1 MIAFLEKRPLLT
13 IIGVVVVLLFPYLNI
28 LEVSIME
35 ARNFISAREMLT
47 DRNWI
52 LTTMNGEPRYQK
64 PPLPTWL
71 TALSASV
78 FGLKSLWGLR
88 LPAALMVMLL
98 GSIVFTLS
106 RKFTLSKSQSLVN
119 GLIAVTSLYV
129 VLIIF
134 EAPWDIFAHAF
145 MLTGIF
151 FILKILNAE
160 KNVLRNILLA
170 AIFMGCSIL
179 SKGPVS
185 IYALF
190 LPFIISYIVVYRK
203 TSSSKMW
210 LQSILSI
217 ILGLLIGFSW
227 YAYVRYADPITF
239 ARITSSETGNW
250 TSYNVRPIYYYWSF
264 FVQSGLWTIP
274 AFVSLFYPYLKSR
287 VLNLNAYQ
295 VTWLWTILA
304 VILLSII
311 PEKKSR
317 YLMPVL
323 IPLAMNSGFYVD
335 YLIRRFKEL
344 KDKRE
349 IIPVYF
355 NFGLIGLLFL
365 LFGVFGIISPFIY
378 EDISWWLIPISLLL
392 VLLAVVLLRDLIK
405 KNIKTV
411 FALTI
416 CSLVVGLHT
425 LGQMQQTTS
434 FWEDSN
440 MEPSKEFKVHSFEY
454 FDNVEELPI
463 YSFDM
468 KSPEMIWAS
477 GGTLPIIYDDAKIM
491 LPQEDRFYMLVFETE
506 LLEVKEAFQGYEVKY
521 LFTLDLNK
529 VSEDSRSHT
538 KRKKAKVFLIE
549 KSD

>member
-210 LQSILSI
+210 LQCILSI

-378 EDISWWLIPISLLL
+378 EDLSWWLIPISLLL